1 MQGTKAAT
9 GVSFKKAV
17 LKNFA
22 IFTGKQLLWNPFF
35 QLYQKETPTEVFSCE
50 YCEIFKNT
58 YFEEHLQTAAS
69 VFLIIKLVIS
79 IGHLFLIKNITW
91 DRFY

>member
-1 MQGTKAAT
+1 MQGTKAAI

-22 IFTGKQLLWNPFF
+22 IFTGKQLFWNPFF

-58 YFEEHLQTAAS
+58 YFEEHLLTADS
-69 VFLIIKLVIS
+69 EGMKLIYGTVSYLLYFLL
-79 IGHLFLIKNITW
+79 KN
-91 DRFY
+91 RGF